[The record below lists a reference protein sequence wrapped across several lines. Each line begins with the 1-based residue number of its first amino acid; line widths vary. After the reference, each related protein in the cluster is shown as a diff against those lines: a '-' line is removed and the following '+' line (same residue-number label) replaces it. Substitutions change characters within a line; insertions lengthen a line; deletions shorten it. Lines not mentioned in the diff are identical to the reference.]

1 MGWVCISAIGCGQN
15 GRVFTSAGRRRC
27 VAGNGSFRAAKC
39 KTTANLIAIMSSST
53 VRQRSVGDEL
63 REKRKGNTSN
73 IACNTLTRSLVCVPN
88 TSAKRKCSNVLII
101 HCITANHASFIHF
114 NFLLQNFLT
123 EQRQLKK
130 IKNDTETKKRR
141 RIILWSIALILLL
154 SLSVYYYNYK
164 PSKTRQQASTDSSP
178 SSAPSSTPNENPKAN
193 DQSSK
198 KTLPKTPP
206 KSKKNQDSPKK
217 DEHPPPPKRPP
228 PPKSTDEVLNTKIND
243 LPILRRPIP
252 PSDPDRPL
260 IMEILEADDFLR
272 VGDYAQAL
280 EKFKKILKRFKQSPR
295 GLLGRGLALEGL
307 GKTKESVKYLDKAI
321 DTYYNLAFESG
332 PLANEDIRLA
342 ALLGLAECSER
353 RRKTKILIKA
363 LKKAVEM
370 EPKHEL
376 YATKLAQAY
385 MKGTQMERAQK
396 LLEEVVDKWPGNSL
410 AHANLGYLLY
420 RGGSYEEALPHL
432 VKGLVENKEV
442 QRNGKFYLYT
452 GETLTKLNKSEEVSL
467 IYVTSSNIKTGV
479 RSIACLI
486 TYSFIACITM
496 QSNEIS
502 LCPP

>member
-1 MGWVCISAIGCGQN
+1 M
-15 GRVFTSAGRRRC
+15 
-27 VAGNGSFRAAKC
+27 
-39 KTTANLIAIMSSST
+39 
-53 VRQRSVGDEL
+53 
-63 REKRKGNTSN
+63 
-73 IACNTLTRSLVCVPN
+73 
-88 TSAKRKCSNVLII
+88 
-101 HCITANHASFIHF
+101 
-114 NFLLQNFLT
+114 
-123 EQRQLKK
+123 KK
-130 IKNDTETKKRR
+130 IKNDTETKRR
-141 RIILWSIALILLL
+141 RRVIIWSIALVLLL

-164 PSKTRQQASTDSSP
+164 PSKTRQRASTDSSP

-193 DQSSK
+193 DHSSR
-198 KTLPKTPP
+198 KTPPKTPP
-206 KSKKNQDSPKK
+206 SSKSKKNKDSSKTVPPKK
-217 DEHPPPPKRPP
+217 DERPP
-228 PPKSTDEVLNTKIND
+228 PPKQPPPPKSRDEVLNTKIND

-353 RRKTKILIKA
+353 RHKTKILIKA

-432 VKGLVENKEV
+432 VKGLLENKEV

-467 IYVTSSNIKTGV
+467 TYVTSSNIKTGV
-479 RSIACLI
+479 G
-486 TYSFIACITM
+486 SFAMSDHLFFHCMYNYAIK
-496 QSNEIS
+496 
-502 LCPP
+502 